1 MFTQQLRSILA
12 SALCAAGLVASEP
25 ASAAT
30 VSQINKTVEFVYQL
44 EDAQSF
50 DFRIAGLV
58 SDCGS
63 DYYRVRSTDA
73 AVLSRKFALVLSAF
87 VADRKL
93 TFAHQDV
100 GSCESDRKLVGW
112 IRLMP

>member
-1 MFTQQLRSILA
+1 MFTQRLRSILA
-12 SALCAAGLVASEP
+12 SVLCAVGLVASAP

-30 VSQINKTVEFVYQL
+30 VSQINKTVGFVYQL
-44 EDAQSF
+44 EDAESF
-50 DFRIAGLV
+50 DFQIPGLV

-63 DYYRVRSTDA
+63 DFYRVRSTSPP
-73 AVLSRKFALVLSAF
+73 VLDRKFALVLSAF
-87 VADRKL
+87 LADRKL

-100 GSCESDRKLVGW
+100 GSCESDRKLVAW